1 MLFKSQIVCSIAV
14 SILLFF
20 SLSCSI
26 PSSGELTAAGALRPW
41 FIGLSVLTLFVLF
54 LIGFLFVRTRRA
66 SKRLEVLVRKRT
78 HDLEIQTATL
88 TTLFDS
94 IPDLIF
100 TLDTSLRFTQCN
112 KSFFEHFGLHKED
125 IINKYEDS
133 LRISAEITEAHN
145 NWNRKVIEEGQT
157 FVIEER
163 IPRFDGTRPLYETVK
178 APLILDGKVVGILGI
193 AHNIT
198 ERKKMEEAALAA
210 SRSKSSFLANV
221 SHEIRTPMNSIVG
234 FSELALDD
242 DVSPKTRNYL
252 SKIRTNAEWLLQ
264 IINDILDISKI
275 ESGKMELEHI
285 PFDMRE
291 LFSSCRTLIMPKAI
305 EKGIKLHFY
314 AEPSIGQRPLGDP
327 TRLRQVIVNLLSNA
341 IKFTN
346 NGIVK
351 LNAAVTGKTD
361 KTITMHFEVK
371 DSGIGMTEE
380 QIERIFEPFVQAET
394 GTTRKY
400 GGTGLGLPITRNIIE
415 MMGGKLSV
423 ESMPGLGSKFSFDL
437 TFSTI
442 EVSPDEMFERKVAFN
457 EFEKPVF
464 EGEVL
469 LCEDNV
475 MNQQVICEHLT
486 RVGLKTVVAENGKR
500 GVEMVESRMQKGR
513 KQFDL
518 IFMDMHMPVMDG
530 LDAARKIL
538 DLKVGVPIVA
548 MTANI
553 MSNDMDIYRNSGMHD
568 CVGKPFTS
576 QELWKCL
583 MKYFRPVSGGNI
595 ISKNADEKPEK
606 ENQMESDLEFQKRLG
621 KLFIKNNENKIEEII
636 KALEAGDIKLAH
648 RLVHTLK
655 GNAGHIGRVSL
666 QKAAADVEI
675 QLKDEKNLADLRQM
689 DILKTEL
696 DAALAELSPLLKDE
710 DQSGKDQAAAL
721 EPEKTLK

>member
-1 MLFKSQIVCSIAV
+1 MLLKSQFFCSIAV

-20 SLSCSI
+20 SLSCGKTYDY
-26 PSSGELTAAGALRPW
+26 SSRLAEAQRPW
-41 FIGLSVLTLFVLF
+41 LIGSSIFTLFILF
-54 LIGFLFVRTRRA
+54 LVVFLFVKTRRT

-78 HDLEIQTATL
+78 QDLEIQTTTL

-112 KSFFEHFGLHKED
+112 KSFLEHFGLHKED

-133 LRISAEITEAHN
+133 LRISAEIIEAHN

-157 FVIEER
+157 FVIDER
-163 IPRFDGTRPLYETVK
+163 IPRVDGTQPLYETVK
-178 APLILDGKVVGILGI
+178 APLILNGKVVGVLGI

-210 SRSKSSFLANV
+210 SHSKSAFLANM

-234 FSELALDD
+234 FSELALDGE
-242 DVSPKTRNYL
+242 VSPRTRDYL
-252 SKIRTNAEWLLQ
+252 GKIHTNAEWLLQ
-264 IINDILDISKI
+264 IVNDILDISKI
-275 ESGKMELEHI
+275 ESGKMEMEHI

-291 LFSSCRTLIMPKAI
+291 LFASCRTLIMPKAI
-305 EKGIKLHFY
+305 EKGIQLHFY

-351 LNAAVTGKTD
+351 LHAAITGKTG

-380 QIERIFEPFVQAET
+380 QIEKIFEPFVQAET

-437 TFSTI
+437 TFSTV
-442 EVSPDEMFERKVAFN
+442 EVSSDEMFERKIAFN

-475 MNQQVICEHLT
+475 MNQQVICEHLK
-486 RVGLKTVVAENGKR
+486 RVGLKTVIAENGKR
-500 GVEMVESRMQKGR
+500 GVEIVESRMREGK

-530 LDAARKIL
+530 LDAAAKIL
-538 DLKVGVPIVA
+538 ELKANVPIVA

-553 MSNDMDIYRNSGMHD
+553 MANDMDIYRNSGMHD

-583 MKYFRPVSGGNI
+583 MKYFRPVSGGTV
-595 ISKNADEKPEK
+595 ISKKANEKS
-606 ENQMESDLEFQKRLG
+606 ENQQESDLEFQKRLG
-621 KLFIKNNENKIEEII
+621 ELFIKNNENKIEEIT
-636 KALEAGDIKLAH
+636 KALEADDIKLAH

-655 GNAGHIGRVSL
+655 GNAGQIGRVSL
-666 QKAAADVEI
+666 QKAAADVEM
-675 QLKDEKNLADLRQM
+675 QLKDGKNLADPQQIA
-689 DILKTEL
+689 ILKTEL
-696 DAALAELSPLLKDE
+696 DAALAELKE
-710 DQSGKDQAAAL
+710 
-721 EPEKTLK
+721 TLK

>member
-1 MLFKSQIVCSIAV
+1 MLLKSQFFCSIAV

-20 SLSCSI
+20 SLSCGKTYDY
-26 PSSGELTAAGALRPW
+26 SSRLAEAQRPW
-41 FIGLSVLTLFVLF
+41 LIGSSVFTLFILF
-54 LIGFLFVRTRRA
+54 LVVFLFVKTRRT

-78 HDLEIQTATL
+78 QDLEIQTTTL

-112 KSFFEHFGLHKED
+112 KSFLEHFGLHKED

-133 LRISAEITEAHN
+133 LRISAEIIEAHN

-157 FVIEER
+157 FVIDER
-163 IPRFDGTRPLYETVK
+163 IPRVDGTQPLYETVK
-178 APLILDGKVVGILGI
+178 APLILNGKVVGVLGI

-210 SRSKSSFLANV
+210 SHSKSAFLANM

-234 FSELALDD
+234 FSELALDGE
-242 DVSPKTRNYL
+242 VSPRTRDYL
-252 SKIRTNAEWLLQ
+252 GKIHTNAEWLLQ
-264 IINDILDISKI
+264 IVNDILDISKI
-275 ESGKMELEHI
+275 ESGKMEMEHI

-291 LFSSCRTLIMPKAI
+291 LFASCRTLIMPKAI
-305 EKGIKLHFY
+305 EKGIQLHFY

-351 LNAAVTGKTD
+351 LHAAITGKTG

-380 QIERIFEPFVQAET
+380 QIEKIFEPFVQAET

-437 TFSTI
+437 TFSTV
-442 EVSPDEMFERKVAFN
+442 EVSSDEMFERKIAFN

-475 MNQQVICEHLT
+475 MNQQVICEHLK
-486 RVGLKTVVAENGKR
+486 RVGLKTVIAENGKR
-500 GVEMVESRMQKGR
+500 GVEIVESRMREGK

-530 LDAARKIL
+530 LDAAAKIL
-538 DLKVGVPIVA
+538 ELKANVPIVA

-553 MSNDMDIYRNSGMHD
+553 MANDMDIYRNSGMHD

-583 MKYFRPVSGGNI
+583 MKYFRPVSGGTV
-595 ISKNADEKPEK
+595 ISKKANEES
-606 ENQMESDLEFQKRLG
+606 ENQQESDLEFQKRLG
-621 KLFIKNNENKIEEII
+621 ELFIKNNENKIEEIT
-636 KALEAGDIKLAH
+636 KALEADDIKLAH

-655 GNAGHIGRVSL
+655 GNAGQIGRVSL
-666 QKAAADVEI
+666 QKAAADVEM
-675 QLKDEKNLADLRQM
+675 QLKDGKNLADPQQIA
-689 DILKTEL
+689 ILKTEL
-696 DAALAELSPLLKDE
+696 DAALAELKE
-710 DQSGKDQAAAL
+710 
-721 EPEKTLK
+721 TLK